1 MQKVMRFVTRLLAAG
16 ILTGFL
22 AGLPVRAQTTTQ
34 ITLNFNV
41 DYVLELPA
49 NQYMG
54 SGTIAPFG
62 NATLNGVESFTSTSA
77 TISITFTLANGD
89 TFQAT
94 SGGATA
100 SGSQCTISPTIT
112 GGTGAFVNATGSIVL
127 NYACSSSTSTVGS
140 FQIGGTGSITVP
152 GSGTLSVTPPA
163 LTFSFFQGS
172 PASSQTILLN
182 NGTARPATFSA
193 TTGGESW
200 LTISPTS
207 GAAPAFAI
215 TSVTV
220 NVDPSRLA
228 PGTYV
233 GTVTVAVTGGPQ
245 FPVSIT
251 VTVNSTSQALAL
263 SETALRFQVAAGAG
277 APPSQSITV
286 LNRGTG
292 SLNWTAKASTLV
304 GSWLSVSPLSGTSGA
319 SATVAVDPAN
329 LQPGD
334 YYGLVVFSS
343 PGAADS
349 PQTAVVVLNVL
360 PATTVVPTAEPTG
373 LIFVGPQGGA
383 NPAPK
388 LVTVANSSN
397 QSVTVTA
404 TVVSQQNGLFSTNL
418 SNATVTSAQPA
429 QFMVSPNLSGLKAGV
444 YRGVLRLGFG
454 NGSIQEVTILVVVTP
469 PASTTA
475 PQDSI
480 RNAAMPAACT
490 PTQLLPVSTVLGPGF
505 NATAAWPTALEVQV
519 VDDCGSAMGRGSVVA
534 SFSSGDA
541 ALSLVSL
548 GAGNWSSTWQPRFSA
563 SSGAVV
569 ITVMAESAQPPLT
582 GTLQINGTLQ
592 PNQATPGIGGVVS
605 TASFRPNAPLAPGAF
620 ASVFGS
626 HLATATSLAGALPL
640 TTKLAGAQAI
650 LGGELMPVQYA
661 SDGQLNVIIPYDLP
675 PNSTQQLI
683 VLQNLAY
690 STPEMVTI
698 ASAQPAVFS
707 QNQSGKGPGAI
718 TVVKPNGTQFSADP
732 SHPASAGDALV
743 IYCAGLG
750 AVNPP
755 VATGAAAPGSP
766 LAKVSNP
773 ITVTIGG
780 QPATVLFAGLTPAFA
795 GLYQVNVV
803 VPKGI
808 TPAPDVPVV
817 LTGAGLSSPAVTV
830 AIR

>member
-1 MQKVMRFVTRLLAAG
+1 MRKATRFVTPVLAAG
-16 ILTGFL
+16 ILAGLL

-41 DYVLELPA
+41 DYVLGDTG
-49 NQYMG
+49 NQYLG
-54 SGTIAPFG
+54 TGTIAPFG
-62 NATLNGVESFTSTSA
+62 TATLNAVETFGSTSA

-89 TFQAT
+89 TFQAK
-94 SGGATA
+94 SGGATI
-100 SGSQCTISPTIT
+100 SGSQCAISPTIT

-127 NYACSSSTSTVGS
+127 NYACSSNTNTVGS
-140 FQIGGTGSITVP
+140 FQFSGSGSITAP
-152 GSGTLSVTPPA
+152 GVGTLSVTPPA
-163 LTFSFFQGS
+163 LTFSFLQGS
-172 PASSQTILLN
+172 SASSQTILLN
-182 NGTARPATFSA
+182 NGTARPATFA
-193 TTGGESW
+193 TTTSPENW

-207 GAAPAFAI
+207 GTAPAFKFTTVA
-215 TSVTV
+215 VTV
-220 NVDPSRLA
+220 NPSGLA
-228 PGTYV
+228 PGTYI
-233 GTVTVAVTGGPQ
+233 GTVTVAGTGGPQ

-251 VTVNSTSQALAL
+251 VTVSSTSQALAL
-263 SETALRFQVAAGAG
+263 SQTALRFQVAAGAG
-277 APPSQSITV
+277 APPSQPITI
-286 LNRGTG
+286 LGRGTG
-292 SLNWTAKASTLV
+292 SLNWTAKASTLF

-319 SATVAVDPAN
+319 SATVAVDPTN
-329 LQPGD
+329 LMPGD
-334 YYGLVVFSS
+334 YYGLVQFAA

-360 PATTVVPTAEPTG
+360 PATSVVPTAEPAG

-397 QSVTVTA
+397 QSVSVTA
-404 TVVSQQNGLFSTNL
+404 TAVSQQNGLFSTNL
-418 SNATVTSAQPA
+418 PSATITSAQPA

-444 YRGVLRLGFG
+444 YTGILQLAFA
-454 NGSIQEVTILVVVTP
+454 NGSLEDVAILVVVTP
-469 PASTTA
+469 LASSA
-475 PQDSI
+475 SHDSI
-480 RNAAMPAACT
+480 RSAATAPACT
-490 PTQLLPVSTVLGPGF
+490 PTQLLLVSTVLGSSF
-505 NATAAWPTALEVQV
+505 NAVAAWPTALEVQV
-519 VDDCGSAMGRGSVVA
+519 VDDCGSAMGPGTVVA

-541 ALSLVSL
+541 PLSLESL
-548 GAGNWSSTWQPRFSA
+548 GAGIWSSTWQPRFSA
-563 SSGAVV
+563 SPGTVI
-569 ITVMAESAQPPLT
+569 ITVMAESSQPALT

-592 PNQATPGIGGVVS
+592 PNQTTPGIGGVVS

-640 TTKLAGAQAI
+640 TTQLAGAQAI
-650 LGGELMPVQYA
+650 FAGELMPVQFA

-683 VLQNLAY
+683 VQQNLAY

-718 TVVKPNGTQFSADP
+718 TVVKPDGTQFNADP
-732 SHPASAGDALV
+732 SHPAKAGDALV

-755 VATGAAAPGSP
+755 VSTGAAAPSSP
-766 LAKVSNP
+766 LSNVSNP

-780 QPATVLFAGLTPAFA
+780 QPATVLFAGLTPAYA
-795 GLYQVNVV
+795 GLYQVNAV
-803 VPKGI
+803 VPLGI
-808 TPAPDVPVV
+808 PSAPDVPVV
-817 LTGAGLSSPAVTV
+817 LTGAGLSSPTVTI
-830 AIR
+830 AIQ